1 MYDPDETDLP
11 ESFATGVTPL
21 LDYLREMVADGPRT
35 GTLPFVVTE
44 DKARRIIALTYGM
57 IDDAIDRI
65 VSNVDVLGLSD
76 RCGFAFTS
84 DHGDAMGEHGVMLK
98 HLIHFHSLLRVPFI

>member
-1 MYDPDETDLP
+1 M
-11 ESFATGVTPL
+11 
-21 LDYLREMVADGPRT
+21 
-35 GTLPFVVTE
+35 
-44 DKARRIIALTYGM
+44 TYGM

>member
-1 MYDPDETDLP
+1 
-11 ESFATGVTPL
+11 
-21 LDYLREMVADGPRT
+21 
-35 GTLPFVVTE
+35 
-44 DKARRIIALTYGM
+44 M

-98 HLIHFHSLLRVPFI
+98 HLIHFNSLLRVPFI